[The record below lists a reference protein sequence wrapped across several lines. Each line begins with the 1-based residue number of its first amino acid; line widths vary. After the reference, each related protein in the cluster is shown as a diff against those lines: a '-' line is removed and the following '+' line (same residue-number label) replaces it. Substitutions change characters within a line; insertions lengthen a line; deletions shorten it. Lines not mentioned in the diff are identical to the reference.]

1 MRRAHLPAA
10 VLLALSMVG
19 AVPVVA
25 AAEDVAAAAP
35 ADTATPSAT
44 PTAAGSVTG
53 TTAEAPSPAPAA
65 PAAPSATPAA
75 PAAPSA
81 TPAAPAAAD
90 PQEPLWLNPLI
101 EPSTPMLVYV
111 QFRVP
116 LPFDVSRGT
125 VDFGDG
131 SGPQSFYGNGGGLL
145 QHTYTTPGVYTVTLT
160 ATDGAAWTATATG
173 SVRPGLLTADVMA
186 LNKFGL
192 YVEAWEGRTVA
203 PDRATT
209 YVIDFGDGTPP
220 VDYLPSPL
228 FEPVG
233 HHYAKPGT
241 YTLTLTATD
250 GAGRTSTARRDIS
263 VPAALRNVPV
273 AGRWTSGSST
283 HIGRFYQGGWAL
295 YTANY
300 SAPRNPTP
308 QIAAAFGDAGDIP
321 VTGDWDGVRYDQL
334 GIFRP
339 ASSTFALRHEDGS
352 VTAVPMGD
360 PGDLPVPGLWDGNGH
375 AQLAVYRPSTGT
387 FVVRHD
393 DGSYSSAVFGSPG
406 DLPVVG
412 DWDGVGHAQLGI
424 FRPSDEPK
432 LANVFALRHD
442 DGTVSTATYGA
453 AGDLPV
459 VGDWAGA
466 GRTTFGVY
474 RPGNGQFALS
484 RAYVGDVD
492 LAFGP
497 L

>member
-25 AAEDVAAAAP
+25 AAEDLAPAAP
-35 ADTATPSAT
+35 ADTVTPSAA
-44 PTAAGSVTG
+44 PPAAGSVTG
-53 TTAEAPSPAPAA
+53 TTSEAPSPAPTAPTA
-65 PAAPSATPAA
+65 PAAL
-75 PAAPSA
+75 SA

-90 PQEPLWLNPLI
+90 PQEPLWLNPFI
-101 EPSTPMLVYV
+101 DPSGPMLVYV

-116 LPFDVSRGT
+116 LPYDVSRGT

-131 SGPQSFYGNGGGLL
+131 SGPQSFYGNGSSLL

-160 ATDGAAWTATATG
+160 ATDGAGWTATTTAA
-173 SVRPGLLTADVMA
+173 VRPGLLTADVMVR
-186 LNKFGL
+186 NRFGL
-192 YVEAWEGRTVA
+192 YVEAWEGRTID

-209 YVIDFGDGTPP
+209 TYSIDFGDGTPL
-220 VDYLPSPL
+220 VDYRPGP
-228 FEPVG
+228 FFAPAG
-233 HHYAKPGT
+233 HYYAKRGT

-263 VPAALRNVPV
+263 VPAAQGSVPV
-273 AGRWTSGSST
+273 AGRWTSGSSA
-283 HIGRFYQGGWAL
+283 HVGKVYQGKWTL
-295 YTANY
+295 YTVNY
-300 SAPRNPTP
+300 APPMSATP
-308 QIAAAFGDAGDIP
+308 QIAATFGDPGDTPI
-321 VTGDWDGVRYDQL
+321 TGDWDGVRYEQL

-339 ASSTFALRHEDGS
+339 ASSTFALRHADGS

-360 PGDLPVPGLWDGNGH
+360 PGDIPVPGLWDGNGH

-412 DWDGVGHAQLGI
+412 DWDGAGHTQPGI
-424 FRPSDEPK
+424 FRPSDDPK

-459 VGDWAGA
+459 AGDWAGA
-466 GRTTFGVY
+466 GRSTFGVY
-474 RPGNGQFALS
+474 RPDSEEFALS

-492 LAFGP
+492 LTFRP
-497 L
+497 R